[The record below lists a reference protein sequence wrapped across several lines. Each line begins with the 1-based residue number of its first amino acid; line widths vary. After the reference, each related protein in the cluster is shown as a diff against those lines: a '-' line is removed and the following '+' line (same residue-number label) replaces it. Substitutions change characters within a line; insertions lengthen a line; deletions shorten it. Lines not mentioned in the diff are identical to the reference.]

1 MLAERLAEYAR
12 NLCYDDL
19 PSPVVHEVKRRV
31 LDSLGCALG
40 AWKAP
45 PCQVARLIAQT
56 VKVPHGATLWGTTHK
71 TLPDLASFANGGLVR
86 YLDFNDTYLSK
97 EPAHPSD
104 NIPAIAAVGE
114 AIHASGKQVIEAIAL
129 AYEIQCRFCDAAA
142 LRPRGW
148 DHVTYGSFSS
158 ALGAA
163 KLMKLSKMK
172 TVQAINLTG
181 IANIALR
188 QTRVGDLSM
197 WKACAFSNAA
207 RNGVFAAM
215 LARLGMTGP
224 SPIFE
229 GEKGFMKLVSGPLEL
244 PAFGGER
251 DGPHSGP
258 SEAGDCPG
266 PERGQTPRK
275 GLVPPSATVPVPL
288 RTGTV
293 ASSLRAGKATVPGK
307 GVSPPSQ
314 SPRFKILDTYIKR
327 YPVEYHAQTAVEA
340 AVALRNEL
348 IEAEGARAIDRVTDV
363 EIGSYDVAIEI
374 IGRDPEKWQ
383 PATRETAD
391 HSFPYC
397 VAAALLDGH
406 VTLQSFG
413 VKRLQDPAVRNL
425 MKKIRVVQQ
434 PEFVGCYPKTMP
446 TRITVKTEAG
456 RTYVRQVDV
465 PVGHPGNPMSDRDL
479 EAKFRRLAAGRLSR
493 FRIDQLIDFVWKLD
507 RAKDIGTLMP
517 LLRI

>member
-1 MLAERLAEYAR
+1 MLADRLARYCQALR
-12 NLCYDDL
+12 YGDL
-19 PSPVVHEVKRRV
+19 PDAVVHEAKRRL

-40 AWKAP
+40 AWNAP
-45 PCQVARLIAQT
+45 PCRIARKIAQT
-56 VKVPHGATLWGTTHK
+56 VKVPQGATLWGTGHK
-71 TLPDLASFANGGLVR
+71 TLPDLATFANGGLVR

-104 NIPAIAAVGE
+104 NIPAILSVGE
-114 AIHASGKQVIEAIAL
+114 AVHASGKRVMEAIAL

-148 DHVTYGSFSS
+148 DHVTYGPFSS
-158 ALGAA
+158 ALGSA
-163 KLMKLSKMK
+163 KLMKLSKEQ
-172 TVQAINLTG
+172 TVQAINLAG

-215 LARLGMTGP
+215 LAQRGMTGP

-229 GEKGFMKLVSGPLEL
+229 GEKGFMKLVSGPFDLATL
-244 PAFGGER
+244 GGET
-251 DGPHSGP
+251 
-258 SEAGDCPG
+258 
-266 PERGQTPRK
+266 GQA
-275 GLVPPSATVPVPL
+275 SAI
-288 RTGTV
+288 G
-293 ASSLRAGKATVPGK
+293 
-307 GVSPPSQ
+307 
-314 SPRFKILDTYIKR
+314 RFKILDTSIKH

-340 AVALRNEL
+340 AIALRNEL
-348 IEAEGARAIDRVTDV
+348 MEAEGVRAVEHVIDV

-374 IGRDPEKWQ
+374 IARDPEKWQ

-397 VAAALLDGH
+397 VATALLHGP

-413 VKRLQDPAVRNL
+413 RNRLHDPAVRNL
-425 MKKIRVVQQ
+425 MKKIRVVQHL
-434 PEFVGCYPKTMP
+434 EFEAHYPKSMP

-456 RTYVRQVDV
+456 QAYMRQVDV

-479 EAKFRRLAAGRLSR
+479 EAKVRRLASRRLSR
-493 FRIDQLIDFVWKLD
+493 PRIDRLIEFVWNLEQVRD
-507 RAKDIGTLMP
+507 VGTLMS

>member
-1 MLAERLAEYAR
+1 MTIDALVGREKMLADRLARYCQALR
-12 NLCYDDL
+12 YSDI
-19 PSPVVHEVKRRV
+19 PGAVAHEVKRRV

-40 AWKAP
+40 AWNGP
-45 PCQVARLIAQT
+45 PCLVARRIAQT
-56 VKVPHGATLWGTTHK
+56 VKVPHGATLWGTKHK
-71 TLPDLASFANGGLVR
+71 TLPDLAAFANGGLVR

-104 NIPAIAAVGE
+104 NIPAIVAVGE
-114 AIHASGKQVIEAIAL
+114 AIHASGKRVIEAIVL
-129 AYEIQCRFCDAAA
+129 AYEIQCRLCDAAA

-148 DHVTYGSFSS
+148 DHVTYGPFSS

-163 KLMKLSKMK
+163 KLMKLSHRQ
-172 TVQAINLTG
+172 TVQAVNLAG
-181 IANIALR
+181 VANVALR

-215 LARLGMTGP
+215 LAQLGMTGP

-229 GEKGFMKLVSGPLEL
+229 GEKGFMKLVSGPFALTAWGGETGQA
-244 PAFGGER
+244 PAFGE
-251 DGPHSGP
+251 
-258 SEAGDCPG
+258 
-266 PERGQTPRK
+266 
-275 GLVPPSATVPVPL
+275 
-288 RTGTV
+288 
-293 ASSLRAGKATVPGK
+293 
-307 GVSPPSQ
+307 SQ
-314 SPRFKILDTYIKR
+314 SPRFKILNTYIKQ

-340 AVALRNEL
+340 ALVLRDELMESEGVRALEQ
-348 IEAEGARAIDRVTDV
+348 ISDV

-391 HSFPYC
+391 HSVPYC
-397 VAAALLDGH
+397 VAVALLH
-406 VTLQSFG
+406 SCVTLQSFG
-413 VKRLQDPAVRNL
+413 QKRLRDPAVRGL
-425 MKKIRVVQQ
+425 MKKIRVVPQ
-434 PEFVGCYPKTMP
+434 PEFAGRYPRTMP

-456 RTYVRQVDV
+456 KTYMSQVDV

-479 EAKFRRLAAGRLSR
+479 EEKFRRLAARRLNR
-493 FRIDQLIDFVWKLD
+493 PRIDRLIEFLWNLD
-507 RAKDIGTLMP
+507 QVKDIGTLMP

>member
-1 MLAERLAEYAR
+1 MLADRLARYCQALR
-12 NLCYDDL
+12 YGDL
-19 PSPVVHEVKRRV
+19 PDAVVHEAKRRL

-40 AWKAP
+40 AWNAP
-45 PCQVARLIAQT
+45 PCRIARLIAQT
-56 VKVPHGATLWGTTHK
+56 VKVPQGATLWGTGHK
-71 TLPDLASFANGGLVR
+71 TLPDLATFANGGLVR

-104 NIPAIAAVGE
+104 NIPAILSVGE
-114 AIHASGKQVIEAIAL
+114 AVHASGKRVMEAIAL

-148 DHVTYGSFSS
+148 DHVTYGPFSS
-158 ALGAA
+158 ALGSA
-163 KLMKLSKMK
+163 KLMKLSKEQ
-172 TVQAINLTG
+172 TVQAINLAG

-215 LARLGMTGP
+215 LAQRGMTGP

-229 GEKGFMKLVSGPLEL
+229 GEKGFMKLVSGPFDLATL
-244 PAFGGER
+244 GGET
-251 DGPHSGP
+251 
-258 SEAGDCPG
+258 
-266 PERGQTPRK
+266 GQA
-275 GLVPPSATVPVPL
+275 SAI
-288 RTGTV
+288 G
-293 ASSLRAGKATVPGK
+293 
-307 GVSPPSQ
+307 Q
-314 SPRFKILDTYIKR
+314 FKILDTSIKH
-327 YPVEYHAQTAVEA
+327 YPIEYHAQTAVEA
-340 AVALRNEL
+340 AIALRDEL
-348 IEAEGARAIDRVTDV
+348 MEAEGVRAVEHVMDV

-397 VAAALLDGH
+397 VATALLHGL

-413 VKRLQDPAVRNL
+413 RKRLHDPAVRDL
-425 MKKIRVVQQ
+425 MKKIRVVQ
-434 PEFVGCYPKTMP
+434 PLEFEARYPKNMP
-446 TRITVKTEAG
+446 TRITVKTETG
-456 RTYVRQVDV
+456 QTYMRQVDV
-465 PVGHPGNPMSDRDL
+465 PVGHPENPMSDRDL
-479 EAKFRRLAAGRLSR
+479 EAKVRRLASRRLSR
-493 FRIDQLIDFVWKLD
+493 PRIDRLIEFVWNFERVRD
-507 RAKDIGTLMP
+507 VGTLMP